1 MTISQDMKPRERN
14 EKIVVLSPAHEDS
27 GVATSGDIGELSFSG
42 ECEGVVCLRE
52 TRGPKGI
59 EGDENQDPRSDFM
72 DTLYAP
78 LELAI
83 RRKISFPSKFHF
95 DSCKDKIHF
104 LNFQPEFFPEESN
117 IRNIFPSIRGEKGLI
132 TRQKFQN
139 SRKDKFTIILPNIF

>member
-1 MTISQDMKPRERN
+1 MTIIQDMKPRERN

-27 GVATSGDIGELSFSG
+27 GVASGDIGELSFSG

-95 DSCKDKIHF
+95 NSCKDKIHF
-104 LNFQPEFFPEESN
+104 LNFQPEFFPEESKY
-117 IRNIFPSIRGEKGLI
+117 ISFHTWKKGLI
-132 TRQKFQN
+132 TRQKFFKIYAE
-139 SRKDKFTIILPNIF
+139 R